1 MNTLQT
7 DIAIVTAILW
17 LMAIAVV
24 AYDRIKYR
32 KYYTSKSKLVVL
44 RINNAAVREFL
55 SQNGIKLCQ
64 CAYYNTNRYLY
75 SIEGDHIC
83 GFTESCTHLIEDAV
97 KHHQEV
103 IDCDINVNRFVYEIQ
118 KLQKEFGTKDEK

>member
-7 DIAIVTAILW
+7 DIDIVTAILW
-17 LMAIAVV
+17 LIAIAVV

-32 KYYTSKSKLVVL
+32 KYYASKSKLVVL
-44 RINNAAVREFL
+44 RINNAAVREVL

-75 SIEGDHIC
+75 TIDGDHIC

-103 IDCDINVNRFVYEIQ
+103 IDCDINVNLFVSEIK
-118 KLQKEFGTKDEK
+118 KLQEDYGSGD

>member
-7 DIAIVTAILW
+7 DTAIVTAILW
-17 LMAIAVV
+17 VVAIAVV

-44 RINNAAVREFL
+44 RTNNAAVREYL

-83 GFTESCTHLIEDAV
+83 GFTESARI
-97 KHHQEV
+97 
-103 IDCDINVNRFVYEIQ
+103 
-118 KLQKEFGTKDEK
+118 

>member
-1 MNTLQT
+1 MMNVIQFDTIIVLAFLWIAA
-7 DIAIVTAILW
+7 IAIIV
-17 LMAIAVV
+17 
-24 AYDRIKYR
+24 YDRIKYR
-32 KYYTSKSKLVVL
+32 KYYASQGKMIVL
-44 RINNAAVREFL
+44 RMNNAAVREAL

-75 SIEGDHIC
+75 TIDGDHIC

-103 IDCDINVNRFVYEIQ
+103 IDCDINVNLFVSEIK
-118 KLQKEFGTKDEK
+118 KLQEDYERKD

>member
-7 DIAIVTAILW
+7 DTAIVTAILW
-17 LMAIAVV
+17 LLAIAVI

-32 KYYTSKSKLVVL
+32 KYCTSKSKLVVL

-75 SIEGDHIC
+75 TIEGDHIC
-83 GFTESCTHLIEDAV
+83 GFTESCTHLIEDAI
-97 KHHQEV
+97 KHQEV
-103 IDCDINVNRFVYEIQ
+103 IDCDINVNLFVSEIK
-118 KLQKEFGTKDEK
+118 KLHEDYGSGD

>member
-1 MNTLQT
+1 M
-7 DIAIVTAILW
+7 
-17 LMAIAVV
+17 
-24 AYDRIKYR
+24 
-32 KYYTSKSKLVVL
+32 
-44 RINNAAVREFL
+44 L

-75 SIEGDHIC
+75 TIEGDHIC

-103 IDCDINVNRFVYEIQ
+103 IDCDINVNLFVSEIK
-118 KLQKEFGTKDEK
+118 KLQEDYGSGD

>member
-17 LMAIAVV
+17 VVAIAVV
-24 AYDRIKYR
+24 AYDRIKYH

-44 RINNAAVREFL
+44 RTNNAAVREYL

-118 KLQKEFGTKDEK
+118 KLQKEFRTKEVK

>member
-17 LMAIAVV
+17 LLPIAVI
-24 AYDRIKYR
+24 AYDRIKYH
-32 KYYTSKSKLVVL
+32 KYDTSKSKLVVL
-44 RINNAAVREFL
+44 RINNAEVREVL

-75 SIEGDHIC
+75 TIEGDHIC

-118 KLQKEFGTKDEK
+118 KRQKEFDEL

>member
-17 LMAIAVV
+17 LLAIAVI
-24 AYDRIKYR
+24 AYDRIKYH
-32 KYYTSKSKLVVL
+32 KYYASKSKLVVL
-44 RINNAAVREFL
+44 RINNAAVREVL

-64 CAYYNTNRYLY
+64 CVYYNTNRYLY
-75 SIEGDHIC
+75 TIEGDHIC

-118 KLQKEFGTKDEK
+118 KLQKEFGTKEEK

>member
-32 KYYTSKSKLVVL
+32 KLGLNS
-44 RINNAAVREFL
+44 EM
-55 SQNGIKLCQ
+55 
-64 CAYYNTNRYLY
+64 
-75 SIEGDHIC
+75 
-83 GFTESCTHLIEDAV
+83 
-97 KHHQEV
+97 EV
-103 IDCDINVNRFVYEIQ
+103 
-118 KLQKEFGTKDEK
+118 